1 MAAFL
6 KWDQTQAHARAL
18 ALSALKTGDDA
29 QVLYLL
35 AHGTFVA

>member
-6 KWDQTQAHARAL
+6 KWDQTLAHARAL
-18 ALSALKTGDDA
+18 TLSALKSGDDA

-35 AHGTFVA
+35 ANGTFRA